1 MQGQLGQII
10 GYARVSTGQQTTDQ
24 QRDALEAAGVTR
36 IFEDV
41 MSGAKHDRPGLN
53 ALLEYARD
61 GDVIVVIALDRL
73 GRSLSHVI
81 ATLEELQARGIM
93 LRSLREGI
101 DYSQPLGKMLAGIFA
116 SLAEYE
122 RALIKE
128 RADAAREA
136 ARIRGRQT
144 GRPRAL
150 TKGQVEQSWSLREA
164 GFGPSEIAKLLGCSR
179 ATIYRALEQNTALA
193 S

>member
-128 RADAAREA
+128 RADAARQA

-150 TKGQVEQSWSLREA
+150 TKGQVEQSWSLRDA

-179 ATIYRALEQNTALA
+179 ATIYRALDQNTALA